1 MWSSRSP
8 DEFTIPETLSG
19 RVLKLKALSAAA
31 IGVLKAEGGKI
42 AGLEGT
48 VRISGAAVVGRT
60 LTATFYSSSEQ
71 GTLHYQ
77 WYRGNAA
84 IDGATGTSYPVTAD
98 DVSKRLTVKVT
109 SASVPGTVSATT
121 QTVTTAAEA
130 GLWEVSDCTE
140 PANVGGVYQITKETE
155 LHWFASEVNS
165 GNTAISARLLN
176 DLALTSGNLV
186 SHRQNGPCVHRH
198 VRRRRP

>member
-1 MWSSRSP
+1 MPRS
-8 DEFTIPETLSG
+8 
-19 RVLKLKALSAAA
+19 
-31 IGVLKAEGGKI
+31 
-42 AGLEGT
+42 
-48 VRISGAAVVGRT
+48 
-60 LTATFYSSSEQ
+60 TARRHT
-71 GTLHYQ
+71 
-77 WYRGNAA
+77 
-84 IDGATGTSYPVTAD
+84 YPVTAD
-98 DVSKRLTVKVT
+98 DVGKRLTVKVT

-140 PANVGGVYQITKETE
+140 PTNVGGVYQITKETE